1 MINAYIIVAIE
12 ITLFLCVVSSIAVY
26 LQIRKE
32 TKKLHHY
39 WHLLYINLQ
48 ARHTYLLKLIKTSGM
63 CSKNTVTTLKKV
75 IKDCQKA
82 FGKTSIIQKE
92 LILNGQL
99 DILYNDIE
107 THKTG
112 HKKEV
117 LIILDKLEALEFQ
130 IKTCGE
136 YYNNAVIDFNIKTR
150 QFPASLIAKLLG
162 YSLANFIDDILPSKT
177 SKHTKKS
184 KKKHTSTH

>member
-1 MINAYIIVAIE
+1 MINAYIIVALE
-12 ITLFLCVVSSIAVY
+12 MTLFLCVAGSIALY

-48 ARHTYLLKLIKTSGM
+48 ARHTYLLKLIKTSDM
-63 CSKNTVTTLKKV
+63 FSKNTVTTLKKL

-92 LILNGQL
+92 LILNEHL

-117 LIILDKLEALEFQ
+117 LIILDKLESLEFQ

-162 YSLANFIDDILPSKT
+162 YSLANFIDDILPDKT
-177 SKHTKKS
+177 SKHKKAS
-184 KKKHTSTH
+184 KKKHPSTH